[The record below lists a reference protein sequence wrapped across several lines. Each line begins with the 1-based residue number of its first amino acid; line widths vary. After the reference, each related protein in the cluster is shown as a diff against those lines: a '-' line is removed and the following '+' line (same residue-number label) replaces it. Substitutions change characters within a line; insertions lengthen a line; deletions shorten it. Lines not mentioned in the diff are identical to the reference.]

1 MVVTPLGRR
10 LAWCNYFKH
19 GVSKATF
26 SYLGYFT
33 WHRVARWVFRR
44 HNRLAWKHI
53 KRRFMIGWTFA
64 ADGIAM
70 RAPAIWAAA
79 VEPAHVPMVRSA
91 VVTFSPASNRPAM
104 TPISHALPVDPPPPR
119 TNARA
124 PAVRARF
131 VGSTRG

>member
-1 MVVTPLGRR
+1 MTRG
-10 LAWCNYFKH
+10 WCNYFKH

-70 RAPAIWAAA
+70 LNPASIA
-79 VEPAHVPMVRSA
+79 VTRYRYRREILNPW
-91 VVTFSPASNRPAM
+91 SPARIA
-104 TPISHALPVDPPPPR
+104 
-119 TNARA
+119 
-124 PAVRARF
+124 
-131 VGSTRG
+131 